1 MKYSWLSVIGL
12 VWFAYLP
19 AMMIADGL
27 PQQSTPQFR
36 SSTHLV
42 LLDVTVTDKA
52 DHPFPGLTEKDF
64 TILEDSVPQRIETF
78 ESPDVH
84 IDPAQTSSAK
94 EQARKSS
101 EAAPVTILVLDELNT
116 AFKDNT
122 YARFKLG
129 KFLES
134 QSGGMP
140 QATALLALTPTR
152 LEVLCNYSR
161 DPNALLRALSALP
174 ASIPWMLMEG
184 GIHGETE
191 RLQATLNAVDQIASA
206 NSDRQRRKNIVWIGS
221 GFRLFSRPML
231 FQQSTR
237 DNAMAA
243 IKEASRRLLRAH
255 ATIYTID
262 PSGLRVDSD
271 GHAEVMAADGS
282 IISAPTDPA
291 TGDLVFEALAP
302 ATGGK
307 IFRLRNDVNTEIA
320 SAVSDG
326 SIYYTLSY
334 SPSNRNWDG
343 KFRKISVQVS
353 RPGLK
358 VRTREG
364 YYATEDP
371 LESPS
376 PDQALAEAVK
386 SPVPYS
392 GISVTP
398 EIVKLTG
405 NPASAQVT
413 LGIDRHGLTWDL
425 VPDGRRHAEITAIR
439 AEISENGNV
448 LDYRAVQ
455 KEVFIDKGTEEQF
468 NRSLSLPVLFTMSA
482 NVPAKASRIR
492 FVICDT
498 ASGRIGTADVS
509 LKASSQEQANDP
521 GHLP

>member
-1 MKYSWLSVIGL
+1 
-12 VWFAYLP
+12 
-19 AMMIADGL
+19 
-27 PQQSTPQFR
+27 
-36 SSTHLV
+36 
-42 LLDVTVTDKA
+42 
-52 DHPFPGLTEKDF
+52 
-64 TILEDSVPQRIETF
+64 
-78 ESPDVH
+78 
-84 IDPAQTSSAK
+84 
-94 EQARKSS
+94 
-101 EAAPVTILVLDELNT
+101 
-116 AFKDNT
+116 
-122 YARFKLG
+122 
-129 KFLES
+129 
-134 QSGGMP
+134 
-140 QATALLALTPTR
+140 
-152 LEVLCNYSR
+152 
-161 DPNALLRALSALP
+161 
-174 ASIPWMLMEG
+174 MEG
-184 GIHGETE
+184 GVHGEIE
-191 RLQATLNAVDQIASA
+191 RLQRTLNAVDQIASA
-206 NSDRQRRKNIVWIGS
+206 NSDRQRRKNIVWLGS
-221 GFRLFSRPML
+221 GFRLFSRAML

-237 DNAMAA
+237 DNASAA
-243 IKEASRRLLRAH
+243 IKEATQRLLRAH

-291 TGDLVFEALAP
+291 TGDLLFEALAP

-326 SIYYTLSY
+326 SVYYTLSY
-334 SPSNRNWDG
+334 SPSNRKWDG
-343 KFRKISVQVS
+343 KFRKINIQVS

-364 YYATEDP
+364 YYATEDS
-371 LESPS
+371 LASPS

-398 EIVKLTG
+398 EIVKLTS
-405 NPASAQVT
+405 NPASARVT

-439 AEISENGNV
+439 AELSENGNV
-448 LDYRAVQ
+448 LGYRAVQ
-455 KEVFIDKGTEEQF
+455 KEVFIDKGTEQQF
-468 NRSLSLPVLFTMSA
+468 NRSLNLPVLFTMSA
-482 NVPAKASRIR
+482 DLPTKASRIR

-521 GHLP
+521 SHLP